1 MRHSRDVCGYRNV
14 SIAVR
19 RKSGVRRAAVARAS
33 ILRTR
38 AIPDEVLA
46 TCPIETARRSGVR
59 VRAYLRDA
67 RAAAEGGGLARL
79 DSDGGGERGD
89 GGHGGGDVN
98 ARAWECL
105 ARAHW
110 YTSAA
115 RKQVSENGYIRILRL
130 ETHTIK
136 YLKWSASSYNRV
148 IASTAD
154 SRSGDDAESC
164 FSDVVRRS
172 FSRARSDARRRGS
185 DAYSAMAV
193 SIFVPHAFQS
203 SE

>member
-1 MRHSRDVCGYRNV
+1 M
-14 SIAVR
+14 
-19 RKSGVRRAAVARAS
+19 RRAAFGAVARAS

-38 AIPDEVLA
+38 AIPDEVFA

-79 DSDGGGERGD
+79 DGDGGGERGD

-98 ARAWECL
+98 ARAWKCL

-115 RKQVSENGYIRILRL
+115 RSRFRRMDISGVCDWKRIR
-130 ETHTIK
+130 
-136 YLKWSASSYNRV
+136 
-148 IASTAD
+148 
-154 SRSGDDAESC
+154 
-164 FSDVVRRS
+164 
-172 FSRARSDARRRGS
+172 
-185 DAYSAMAV
+185 
-193 SIFVPHAFQS
+193 
-203 SE
+203 

>member
-1 MRHSRDVCGYRNV
+1 MRLSKRFDSRE
-14 SIAVR
+14 
-19 RKSGVRRAAVARAS
+19 KSGVRRAAVARAS

-115 RKQVSENGYIRILRL
+115 RKQVSENGYIRSLRL

-154 SRSGDDAESC
+154 SSSRRRCSLMFFSRQTFVLESARTRADAAPTRILP
-164 FSDVVRRS
+164 RRS
-172 FSRARSDARRRGS
+172 SCSCLTRSSRRSSFCVA
-185 DAYSAMAV
+185 
-193 SIFVPHAFQS
+193 
-203 SE
+203 

>member
-14 SIAVR
+14 SIKR
-19 RKSGVRRAAVARAS
+19 EKSGVRRAAVARAS

-115 RKQVSENGYIRILRL
+115 RKQVSENG
-130 ETHTIK
+130 
-136 YLKWSASSYNRV
+136 
-148 IASTAD
+148 
-154 SRSGDDAESC
+154 
-164 FSDVVRRS
+164 
-172 FSRARSDARRRGS
+172 
-185 DAYSAMAV
+185 
-193 SIFVPHAFQS
+193 
-203 SE
+203 

>member
-136 YLKWSASSYNRV
+136 YLKWSASTIESNMRPRP
-148 IASTAD
+148 T
-154 SRSGDDAESC
+154 REAETMQRAV
-164 FSDVVRRS
+164 FQTLSDVRS
-172 FSRARSDARRRGS
+172 RERAYARRRGS
-185 DAYSAMAV
+185 DAYSATAFLV
-193 SIFVPHAFQS
+193 FVPHAFQS

>member
-115 RKQVSENGYIRILRL
+115 RKQVSEWIYQEL
-130 ETHTIK
+130 ETGNTYDKI
-136 YLKWSASSYNRV
+136 LKMGPRVQSSHCV
-148 IASTAD
+148 HVAHV
-154 SRSGDDAESC
+154 
-164 FSDVVRRS
+164 FQLSDVRS
-172 FSRARSDARRRGS
+172 RERAYARRRGS
-185 DAYSAMAV
+185 DAYSATAV